1 MLWLALL
8 PLATAQTADV
18 SAVSAVGD
26 ALKTLNSMLEGMATM
41 TMTGTNTIPP
51 QPMRP
56 ATLEFDLH
64 LTPKSPLVWFNEA
77 RDEPN
82 ANTTAR
88 DWTPVMGARSTAVDL
103 SNHGGW
109 VDGSVRYRLTPDT
122 SQLSQ
127 MYVPVVGS
135 GVRFEGILDAAYD
148 GWLLFYQGTGKQ
160 YIVQPSAQGVIAD
173 DMAQGIVFTRRSAQL
188 VRNYNTGDKG
198 NVEITGVTVRTGMNS
213 SA

>member
-1 MLWLALL
+1 
-8 PLATAQTADV
+8 
-18 SAVSAVGD
+18 
-26 ALKTLNSMLEGMATM
+26 
-41 TMTGTNTIPP
+41 
-51 QPMRP
+51 
-56 ATLEFDLH
+56 
-64 LTPKSPLVWFNEA
+64 
-77 RDEPN
+77 
-82 ANTTAR
+82 
-88 DWTPVMGARSTAVDL
+88 MGARSTAVDL